1 MTETIKNLTLAKN
14 RLQAVVD
21 SGFYPEIERDF
32 KMATYG
38 CYELLHIDELHK
50 CRSVGCL
57 IGNIALVL
65 PILKSHFNEYDLFHY
80 DLFGSHYFPDLYAEY
95 GGDSAKWQ
103 YLFGINWEIIFPTFD
118 HAIRRINHF
127 INENGNVNFYHNYS
141 ILLP

>member
-32 KMATYG
+32 DMGEYG
-38 CYELLHIDELHK
+38 CYHHLRKPQLHLCK
-50 CRSVGCL
+50 TNGCL
-57 IGNIALVL
+57 LGNLALVL
-65 PILKSHFNEYDLFHY
+65 PIQDELFSM
-80 DLFGSHYFPDLYAEY
+80 FGFTYGRFGRHYFPDLYRFSEKE
-95 GGDSAKWQ
+95 SWE
-103 YLFGINWEIIFPTFD
+103 YLFGIHWAKTFPKFD

-127 INENGNVNFYHNYS
+127 INENGQIDFNHNYS

>member
-32 KMATYG
+32 TMQSYG
-38 CYELLHIDELHK
+38 CYENLSIDDFNK
-50 CRSVGCL
+50 CKTYGCL
-57 IGNIALVL
+57 LGNLALVM
-65 PILKSHFNEYDLFHY
+65 PILKDFFPYYTFHY
-80 DLFGSHYFPDLYAEY
+80 DCFGRHYFPDLYKNHQKATLN
-95 GGDSAKWQ
+95 WT
-103 YLFGINWEIIFPTFD
+103 YLFSMGWGNTFPTFD

-127 INENGNVNFYHNYS
+127 INENGQVNFNHNYS